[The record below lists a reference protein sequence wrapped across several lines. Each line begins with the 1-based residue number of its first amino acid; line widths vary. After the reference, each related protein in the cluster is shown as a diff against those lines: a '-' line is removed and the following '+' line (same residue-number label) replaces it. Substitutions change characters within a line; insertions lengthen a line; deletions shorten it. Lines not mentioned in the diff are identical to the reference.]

1 MGRMRNIIEKFKK
14 SLKLSVVDPQNFEE
28 KWSITSTAGRI
39 ISLLILSLFLFSI
52 LILFLF
58 STLFNSTTG
67 RGDVSIE
74 RSKLED
80 QSAMLDGLK
89 QRVENQ
95 EKYISTLKLILLGEV
110 PINSNIDS
118 LYQVKQ
124 SKSDQLSDVATENEK
139 EIAKKVKDDM
149 RTTKSEKKLSL
160 DYFSNPVNGILSQN
174 YDAENHVG
182 VDVVTKQDEV
192 FKACLSG
199 TVLYVGY
206 TRKDGNVILIN
217 HPNGY
222 VSVYKHAK
230 TIFKKIGAKVRI
242 GDGLGIVGN
251 TGENSTGPH
260 LHFEIWHNQ
269 IPLDPTKLVDF
280 KN

>member
-28 KWSITSTAGRI
+28 KWSVTSTAGRI

-95 EKYISTLKLILLGEV
+95 EKYISTLKLIL
-110 PINSNIDS
+110 
-118 LYQVKQ
+118 
-124 SKSDQLSDVATENEK
+124 
-139 EIAKKVKDDM
+139 
-149 RTTKSEKKLSL
+149 
-160 DYFSNPVNGILSQN
+160 
-174 YDAENHVG
+174 
-182 VDVVTKQDEV
+182 
-192 FKACLSG
+192 
-199 TVLYVGY
+199 
-206 TRKDGNVILIN
+206 
-217 HPNGY
+217 
-222 VSVYKHAK
+222 
-230 TIFKKIGAKVRI
+230 
-242 GDGLGIVGN
+242 
-251 TGENSTGPH
+251 
-260 LHFEIWHNQ
+260 
-269 IPLDPTKLVDF
+269 
-280 KN
+280 